1 MFLVAVIHA
10 LSKCNSGESVYKFK
24 EREKRNTFNLIKD
37 PTLNSLL
44 TEPSFFLH
52 RLLIVSV
59 LLRHSLDPTPRQ
71 HQAEN

>member
-24 EREKRNTFNLIKD
+24 EREKRNTFDLIKD

-44 TEPSFFLH
+44 PLF
-52 RLLIVSV
+52 
-59 LLRHSLDPTPRQ
+59 
-71 HQAEN
+71 